1 MSGRITALKNKIMK
15 LESSASF
22 KMSLKKDNEVILAK
36 QDLQCLQVE
45 KDSVQLRLDKCH
57 GMLLISDLEVIKL
70 NKYIDTE
77 ESKKLKNRFKKLL
90 GA

>member
-1 MSGRITALKNKIMK
+1 MSGRISALKNKIMK
-15 LESSASF
+15 LESSASL
-22 KMSLKKDNEVILAK
+22 KMYLKKDNEVIIAK

-45 KDSVQLRLDKCH
+45 MDSVQLRLDKCH
-57 GMLLISDLEVIKL
+57 VMLLISDLEVTKL
-70 NKYIDTE
+70 NKYIEAE